1 MSSRQI
7 RIERGAGAMKGQR
20 HASCTTGTF
29 PNPDTNLVQ
38 GSDGNLYGA
47 TFYGGAYDLSYFFKL
62 VLN

>member
-7 RIERGAGAMKGQR
+7 RIERGAGAMK
-20 HASCTTGTF
+20 TF
-29 PNPDTNLVQ
+29 PNPNPDTNLVQ

>member
-1 MSSRQI
+1 
-7 RIERGAGAMKGQR
+7 MKGQR

-29 PNPDTNLVQ
+29 PNPNPDTNLVQ